1 MFKIYLNTKKFIIK
15 NKKYK
20 INNNKYLKIIIKI

>member
-1 MFKIYLNTKKFIIK
+1 MNLFKNFKNKEINHLIKMII

-20 INNNKYLKIIIKI
+20 INNNN

>member
-20 INNNKYLKIIIKI
+20 INNNKYLKIIKI